1 MKHLV
6 TVQGDIPFEQLQQIT
21 RMNPYNLINDNRIKT
36 EFYELAGQI
45 LTFVSNWEDSQMNP
59 NMMRAYSQKQ
69 PGQEAVNDYRE
80 SVRQELI
87 NESREFCLSYI
98 QEIVLEF
105 RLIIPSNPFGILSRC
120 W

>member
-6 TVQGDIPFEQLQQIT
+6 TAQGDIPFEQLQQIT
-21 RMNPYNLINDNRIKT
+21 RMNPFNLINDDRIKT

-45 LTFVSNWEDSQMNP
+45 LTFVSSWEDLQINQ

-69 PGQEAVNDYRE
+69 PAQEALTNYIE

-87 NESREFCLSYI
+87 NESREFCLS
-98 QEIVLEF
+98 
-105 RLIIPSNPFGILSRC
+105 
-120 W
+120 